1 MDLRGRKAI
10 GFAHPVEK
18 NLDLTSPFNIQD
30 SLTVRKMR
38 KHTA

>member
-1 MDLRGRKAI
+1 M

-18 NLDLTSPFNIQD
+18 KLDLSSPFNIQV
-30 SLTVRKMR
+30 SLTMRKMR